1 MTSEVLMLNKDA
13 VVIAADSAVTTGRA
27 PHPRYS
33 KSANKIFDLTAYG
46 NAALNIYANADID
59 RVPWELAIKMYRAAQ
74 SGAPQEEHLVDY
86 RSALLNFLQGNQLLF
101 PSSVLKGILEKRL
114 ISGVS
119 YVLDLLGATEP
130 QLMNVTADAQ
140 TRKQAWVDAVAKAT
154 AFLEGIQIFSGL
166 TAADVQQAMA
176 VAPAVEVSLIAE
188 VQAEPK
194 YAHVELSVLV
204 KMAVNALVKVPDYFL
219 PSTGVVISGYG
230 AQDIFPG
237 FTHFRVFGHIG
248 ASLAWKEEM
257 VYTITHDNEA
267 WIQPFAQSSMIER
280 FTDGFDS
287 SLMEMNGNCAN
298 QLISRVIG
306 EIRQAGV
313 DIPQPLIDQISS
325 AELEWFKKE
334 FRKRNWDQNF
344 YPLRRVLNSLSV
356 QEMGH
361 LAESLLVLEE
371 LRERVTSP
379 SESVGG
385 PIDVAVV
392 TKAEGLVWLKRKH
405 YFDPAL
411 NLRYLSRSRN

>member
-33 KSANKIFDLTAYG
+33 KSANKIFDLTVHG
-46 NAALNIYANADID
+46 NAALNIYASADID

-74 SGAPQEEHLVDY
+74 SSAPQEEHLIDY
-86 RSALLNFLQGNQLLF
+86 RGALIKFLQGNQLLF
-101 PSSVLKGILEKRL
+101 PTNVLNGILEKRL

-119 YVLDLLGATEP
+119 YVLDLLEAAEP
-130 QLMNVTADAQ
+130 NLMNVSADAQ
-140 TRKQAWVDAVAKAT
+140 TRKQAWEDAVANVA
-154 AFLEGIQIFSGL
+154 AFLGGIQLFSGL
-166 TAADVQQAMA
+166 TATDAQQSMAMA
-176 VAPAVEVSLIAE
+176 PIVEASLLSE
-188 VQAEPK
+188 VLAEPK

-204 KMAVNALVKVPDYFL
+204 EMAADALVKVPNYFL

-230 AQDIFPG
+230 AKDIFPG
-237 FTHFRVFGHIG
+237 FTHFRVYGHIG
-248 ASLAWKEEM
+248 SSLAWKEEM

-287 SLMEMNGNCAN
+287 NLMEINGDCAS
-298 QLISRVIG
+298 QLISRVVG
-306 EIRQAGV
+306 EISRSGIS
-313 DIPQPLIDQISS
+313 IPQSLVDQIASSEIDQ
-325 AELEWFKKE
+325 FKRE
-334 FRKRNWDQNF
+334 FRRRNWDQNF

-392 TKAEGLVWLKRKH
+392 TKADGLVWLKRKH